1 MSCHS
6 LESAPAEVHGADSP
20 LAVLP
25 GPRPGARREGATPLP
40 QLDAALCE
48 VFDAYEALGTTGP
61 AEAWAAFTDGFQW
74 TASLPAAEPA
84 ADDPHGAPTARPADG
99 GHMVSGT
106 WRPAAAAREGRWI
119 ALPVRA
125 GDGTP
130 VFAVR
135 RSQGTHDVAD
145 GTFRVSGLFVP
156 TGMTSS
162 AEGTALGSRHTAYAW
177 CAALGMAFGFGRL
190 LLAQADGLPA
200 HPEGTTSSH
209 LTALLT
215 REREAVRGHLRRL
228 PVGPGGDELLAER
241 VRAGADLVR
250 DVYAAGAAGA
260 AGPTAS
266 APLLLAGAPLLQFAR
281 FATEL
286 LPPGAAGA

>member
-25 GPRPGARREGATPLP
+25 GPRPGDREEGATPLP
-40 QLDAALCE
+40 RPDAALRE
-48 VFDAYEALGTTGP
+48 VFDAYEALGSTGP
-61 AEAWAAFTDGFQW
+61 AEAWAAFTEGFQW
-74 TASLPAAEPA
+74 TAPLPAAEPA
-84 ADDPHGAPTARPADG
+84 GDDPQGAPTARPADG
-99 GHMVSGT
+99 GHVVTGT
-106 WRPAAAAREGRWI
+106 WRPVAAAREARWI

-125 GDGTP
+125 KGGTP

-135 RSQGTHDVAD
+135 RSQGTHDVAGD
-145 GTFRVSGLFVP
+145 AFRVRDLFVP

-162 AEGTALGSRHTAYAW
+162 AEGTALGNRHTAYAW
-177 CAALGMAFGFGRL
+177 SAALGMAFGFGRL
-190 LLAQADGLPA
+190 LLTEPDGVPGR
-200 HPEGTTSSH
+200 PEGTAASH
-209 LTALLT
+209 FGALLT
-215 REREAVRGHLRRL
+215 REREAVRSHLRRL
-228 PVGPGGDELLAER
+228 PVAPGGDEPLAER

-260 AGPTAS
+260 DGLTAP